1 MSGASL
7 ILAVIILFSTSAE
20 AEQSYPDSLFRAG
33 NRMYEQNSYTE
44 AVNLYNQV
52 LNQGFSHTNLY
63 YNLGNA
69 NYQMG
74 RLGDAIWAY
83 EKGLKFN
90 PKDGDLRFN
99 LSVANARIVDRVE
112 APETIFI
119 LEWYGML
126 KRGFSPSQWLLI
138 VSSFF
143 LISGLLSLSGFL
155 FQWAPPRILNNLV
168 MGSLAVT
175 ILSSIIFAD
184 LYFDLLDKEE
194 GVIVATEAKAYS
206 APTDIGNL
214 LFVVHEGTKARIS
227 SQQFP
232 WMEIELIDGK
242 KGWVH
247 SDRMRAL

>member
-1 MSGASL
+1 MRRSTL
-7 ILAVIILFSTSAE
+7 ILTAVILFSTVAW
-20 AEQSYPDSLFRAG
+20 AGQSYPDSLFLTA
-33 NRMYEQNSYTE
+33 NQMYEHNSYTE
-44 AVNLYNQV
+44 AVNLYDHV
-52 LNQGFSHTNLY
+52 LKQGFSHTNLY

-69 NYQMG
+69 YYQMG

-90 PKDGDLRFN
+90 PRDGDLRFN
-99 LSVANARIVDRVE
+99 LRVANARIVDRVE
-112 APETIFI
+112 APETLFI

-126 KRGFSPSQWLLI
+126 KRGFSPSQWLVV

-143 LISGLLSLSGFL
+143 LISGLIYSGGSLFELVSR
-155 FQWAPPRILNNLV
+155 RIVNNLITAT
-168 MGSLAVT
+168 LAMTV
-175 ILSSIIFAD
+175 LSSIIFAD
-184 LYFDLLDKEE
+184 LYFDLLDNEE

-214 LFVVHEGTKARIS
+214 LFVVHEGTKVKIS

-242 KGWVH
+242 KGWIH
-247 SDRMRAL
+247 SDRMKVL

>member
-1 MSGASL
+1 MSRTSL
-7 ILAVIILFSTSAE
+7 ILIVILLLCTSAG
-20 AEQSYPDSLFRAG
+20 AQRSYPDSLFSDA
-33 NRMYEQNSYTE
+33 NQMYEQNSYTE

-69 NYQMG
+69 YYQIG
-74 RLGDAIWAY
+74 SLGDAIWAY

-90 PKDGDLRFN
+90 PRDGDLRFN

-112 APETIFI
+112 APEALFV
-119 LEWYGML
+119 LEWYGAL

-138 VSSFF
+138 VSSFL
-143 LISGLLSLSGFL
+143 LISSLLYLNGSLLEWVPRVISSNLLAGTFAITLLSG
-155 FQWAPPRILNNLV
+155 
-168 MGSLAVT
+168 
-175 ILSSIIFAD
+175 IIFAD

-194 GVIVATEAKAYS
+194 GVIIATEAKVYS

-214 LFVVHEGTKARIS
+214 LFVVHEGTKAKIA

-242 KGWVH
+242 KGWIH
-247 SDRMRAL
+247 SDRMRVL